1 MLYFTLPQNFL
12 LQIYDRTTIALFD
25 FDDKIL
31 HLHAYSLHISH
42 SPINMQNFRN
52 SFMSSILL
60 HRYRECIIKI
70 MRPEHHFSG
79 RTFLEIKYKLE
90 FRLKLT
96 LLPHLLSERFS
107 CCSRCF
113 LFLLQQLISDEKHAY
128 AKRIYYF
135 CCEDPF
141 HATVFQPVCRDAQV

>member
-1 MLYFTLPQNFL
+1 MIKYY
-12 LQIYDRTTIALFD
+12 IYTP
-25 FDDKIL
+25 IL
-31 HLHAYSLHISH
+31 CIFHIRL
-42 SPINMQNFRN
+42 INMQNFKN
-52 SFMSSILL
+52 SFMPSILL

-70 MRPEHHFSG
+70 MCPEHHFSE
-79 RTFLEIKYKLE
+79 RTFLEIKHKLE
-90 FRLKLT
+90 FGLKLT
-96 LLPHLLSERFS
+96 LLPHLLSKRFS

-141 HATVFQPVCRDAQV
+141 IHFHATVSQPVCRGAHV